1 MNIKCRVFNLIK
13 KYKTRN
19 PFKLAKLLDIE
30 IIFENLGDTKG
41 FFKKVLRKKFIFINS
56 ELSSFEQKVICAHEL
71 GHALFHS
78 SSDFQFML
86 DNTSLIKKTKVEDEA
101 NLFVSWLLFD
111 DSIEDEYNLKG
122 KDSIDNYVLDN
133 IINLKYKN
141 K

>member
-41 FFKKVLRKKFIFINS
+41 FFKKILRKKFIFINS
-56 ELSSFEQKVICAHEL
+56 ELSIFEQKVICAHEL

-111 DSIEDEYNLKG
+111 DIIEDEYNLKG
-122 KDSIDNYVLDN
+122 KDSINNYVLDN
-133 IINLKYKN
+133 IINLKYK

>member
-41 FFKKVLRKKFIFINS
+41 FFKKILRKKFIFINS
-56 ELSSFEQKVICAHEL
+56 ELSIFEQKVICAHEL

-122 KDSIDNYVLDN
+122 KDSINNYVLDN
-133 IINLKYKN
+133 IINLKYK

>member
-1 MNIKCRVFNLIK
+1 MNIKCRVFNLIR

-19 PFKLAKLLDIE
+19 PFKLAELLDIE

-56 ELSSFEQKVICAHEL
+56 ELSNFEQKIICAHEL

-78 SSDFQFML
+78 SNNFQFML
-86 DNTSLIKKTKVEDEA
+86 DNTRLIRKTKVENEA

-111 DSIEDEYNLKG
+111 DEIDDEYNLKE
-122 KDSIDNYVLDN
+122 KENIDICVLEN
-133 IINLKYKN
+133 IIALKYK

>member
-1 MNIKCRVFNLIK
+1 MNIKCRVFNLIR

-56 ELSSFEQKVICAHEL
+56 ELSNFEQKVICAHEL

-133 IINLKYKN
+133 IINLKYK

>member
-1 MNIKCRVFNLIK
+1 MNIKCRVFNLIR

-19 PFKLAKLLDIE
+19 PFKIAELLDIE
-30 IIFENLGDTKG
+30 IIYENLGDTKG
-41 FFKKVLRKKFIFINS
+41 FFKKILRKKFIFINL
-56 ELSSFEQKVICAHEL
+56 ELSIFEQKVICAHEL

-86 DNTSLIKKTKVEDEA
+86 DNTSLVKKTKVEDEA

-111 DSIEDEYNLKG
+111 DSIEDEYNLKE
-122 KDSIDNYVLDN
+122 KDSIDGYVLDN
-133 IINLKYKN
+133 IINLKYK

>member
-1 MNIKCRVFNLIK
+1 MNIKCRVFNLIR

-19 PFKLAKLLDIE
+19 PFKIVELLDIE
-30 IIFENLGDTKG
+30 IIYENLGDTKG
-41 FFKKVLRKKFIFINS
+41 FFKKILRKKFIFINL
-56 ELSSFEQKVICAHEL
+56 ELSIFEQKVICAHEL

-86 DNTSLIKKTKVEDEA
+86 DNTSLVKKTKVEDEA

-111 DSIEDEYNLKG
+111 DSIEDEYNLKE
-122 KDSIDNYVLDN
+122 KDSIDGYVLDN
-133 IINLKYKN
+133 IINLKYK